1 MCCFF
6 QVWFQNARAKWRRN
20 MMRQENHGVAPQST
34 PQVDPNNMGP
44 SSVSSQP
51 LDLGPQQQLVD
62 DSSGGSHPSLA
73 FSELY

>member
-1 MCCFF
+1 
-6 QVWFQNARAKWRRN
+6 
-20 MMRQENHGVAPQST
+20 MMRQESHGGVLPQPP
-34 PQVDPNNMGP
+34 PQMDPNSLGP

-62 DSSGGSHPSLA
+62 DNSGGSHPALA